1 MKKTHKNIF
10 YSIGAFTIAMGILAL
25 SCNMNKTSGSM
36 AFAQESQSQTQS
48 AQTKPIPTD
57 SLAVTQSLQNTFR
70 SISANVLPSVVEIDV
85 TETRK
90 VPVNNFFKGFPF
102 FGMPETEEG
111 TKEYEETGLGSGV
124 IVKRTG
130 NTIYALTNFHVAGKA
145 SKIKVKLNDEREFEG
160 KLVGGDERIDIA
172 LVSFESNDQSIVI
185 SKLGDS
191 DVVQQGD
198 IVLALGSP
206 LGYFASVTQ
215 GIVSATGRSGRQI
228 GSISDFIQ
236 TDAAI
241 NQGNSG
247 GPLVNIYGEVIG
259 INTWIA
265 SRSGGSQ
272 GLGFSIPINNIKT
285 AIDQFISNGKI
296 AYGWLGVSLVEVT
309 DEYKTELG
317 IDKNQP
323 GALACQV
330 FLGSPAI
337 KSGIQPGDYIIE
349 LDGKEIKSVD
359 QLVRQISGIRAG
371 KTAKFKILRGKEKK
385 EITVK
390 IEERSEEITSDN
402 LKLWPGFIASLLN
415 DDSRKKLNIENKK
428 IQGVVVSGV
437 QEKTPAAALRLQNGD
452 IITAVNDKPVKNIA
466 EFYKELDTTNKKE
479 FWFDVYNE
487 GHTTTTNKFKISK

>member
-48 AQTKPIPTD
+48 AQPKPIPTD

-70 SISANVLPSVVEIDV
+70 SISSNVLPSVVEIDV

-102 FGMPETEEG
+102 FGMPDNEEG
-111 TKEYEETGLGSGV
+111 TREYEETGLGSGV

-130 NTIYALTNFHVAGKA
+130 NTVYALTNFHVAGKA
-145 SKIKVKLNDEREFEG
+145 TKIKVKLNDEREFEG

-317 IDKNQP
+317 INKNQT
-323 GALACQV
+323 GALACQI

-337 KSGIQPGDYIIE
+337 KSGIQPGDYLIE

-371 KTAKFKILRGKEKK
+371 KTAKFKVLRGKEKK

-390 IEERSEEITSDN
+390 IEERSEDITSDN
-402 LKLWPGFIASLLN
+402 SKLWPGFIASLLN
-415 DDSRKKLNIENKK
+415 EDSRKKLNIENKK

-452 IITAVNDKPVKNIA
+452 IITAVNDKPVKNIG

-479 FWFDVYNE
+479 IWFDVYNE
-487 GHTTTTNKFKISK
+487 GHTITTNKFKISK

>member
-70 SISANVLPSVVEIDV
+70 SISSNVLPSVVEIDV

-111 TKEYEETGLGSGV
+111 TREYEETGLGSGV

-130 NTIYALTNFHVAGKA
+130 NTIYALRKA